1 MEAVSDQCLQWITT
15 LSTTTRLI
23 NSTRW
28 CACVTPTETFLR
40 CAYLRNDQM
49 TELPRDMISPSYRAS
64 ITINQI
70 RSKCSQ

>member
-1 MEAVSDQCLQWITT
+1 MSSMDYD
-15 LSTTTRLI
+15 LI
-23 NSTRW
+23 NNSANKQYKHQRVQYG
-28 CACVTPTETFLR
+28 CVTSTETFLS

-49 TELPRDMISPSYRAS
+49 TKLPRDMISPSYRAS